1 MVLETLISFV
11 LATTILAISP
21 GPDNIFV
28 LTQSLV
34 NGAKAGLATVF
45 GLMLG
50 CLFHTTLVAFGVS
63 EIIKQNE
70 NLFFLI
76 KLFGASYLLY
86 LSYKVYTK
94 ESQIIFSTK
103 NIIKRSSLE
112 LFWKGFLM
120 NVLNPKVTIFFFA
133 FFPQFLFSNDLSEI
147 FQFYVLGILFIIVSF
162 IVFGLIAFLG
172 GTISNYLATNKN
184 IGLYLK
190 WSQIIDF
197 VSISIF
203 IIL

>member
-21 GPDNIFV
+21 GPDNMFV

-94 ESQIIFSTK
+94 ESQIIFSIK

-147 FQFYVLGILFIIVSF
+147 FQFYVLGLLFIIVSF

-190 WSQIIDF
+190 WSQIIVF

>member
-63 EIIKQNE
+63 EIIKQHE

-112 LFWKGFLM
+112 LFSKGFLM

-190 WSQIIDF
+190 WSQIIVF

>member
-94 ESQIIFSTK
+94 ESQIIFSIK

-190 WSQIIDF
+190 WSQIIVF

>member
-34 NGAKAGLATVF
+34 NGVKAGLATVF

-190 WSQIIDF
+190 WSQIIVF

>member
-34 NGAKAGLATVF
+34 NGVEAGLATVF

-63 EIIKQNE
+63 EIIKQHE

-190 WSQIIDF
+190 WSQIIVF

>member
-34 NGAKAGLATVF
+34 NGIKAGLATVF

-190 WSQIIDF
+190 WSQIIVF

>member
-34 NGAKAGLATVF
+34 NGAKSGLATVF

-63 EIIKQNE
+63 EIIKQHE

-190 WSQIIDF
+190 WSQIIVF

>member
-190 WSQIIDF
+190 WSQIIVF

>member
-34 NGAKAGLATVF
+34 NGVKAGLATIF

-190 WSQIIDF
+190 WSQIIVF

>member
-34 NGAKAGLATVF
+34 NGVKAGLATVF

-172 GTISNYLATNKN
+172 GTISNYLASNKN

-190 WSQIIDF
+190 WSQIIVF

>member
-21 GPDNIFV
+21 GPDNMFV

-190 WSQIIDF
+190 WSQIIVF

>member
-147 FQFYVLGILFIIVSF
+147 FQFYVLGLLFIIVSF

-190 WSQIIDF
+190 WSQIIVF

>member
-63 EIIKQNE
+63 EIIKQHE

-172 GTISNYLATNKN
+172 GTISNYLASNKN

-190 WSQIIDF
+190 WSQIIVF